1 MNDFLRDLKK
11 LANMSESEMSKES
24 NDSFENMTDNQKI
37 GATTAT
43 ILGSVG
49 HIRQIIA
56 GKETL
61 DSKDLKN
68 LGIAADNIQDAMTK
82 CAEAFDVD
90 MEHVMRTIFLADIA
104 MDVLQGK
111 ED

>member
-1 MNDFLRDLKK
+1 MDDFLRDLTK

-24 NDSFENMTDNQKI
+24 NDSFENMTDSQKI

-43 ILGSVG
+43 VLGSVG
-49 HIRQIIA
+49 HIHEIID

-61 DSKDLKN
+61 DSKDIKN
-68 LGIAADNIQDAMTK
+68 LKVVADNIENGITK
-82 CAEAFDVD
+82 CAKAFNVD
-90 MEHVMRTIFLADIA
+90 MAHVMTTILLADVA
-104 MDVLQGK
+104 MELLQGK